1 LPIEL
6 EAAKKPLDSWMAK
19 PYETAVAH
27 LEGHNVMKKKAAVAK
42 AAPGAIKSSIM
53 EQGKA
58 IYARDGY
65 CNTCHQPD
73 GKGLAAA
80 GFPPLS
86 ASKWVVGSEERL
98 IKIVL
103 KGIYGPI
110 EVNGKKYPGQVP
122 MTPYGGMLN
131 DDEVSAV
138 LNYVRNSFGNS
149 APEISPAKVKAVRES
164 IKTKVGFYSP
174 DELLLVHPMEK

>member
-1 LPIEL
+1 
-6 EAAKKPLDSWMAK
+6 M
-19 PYETAVAH
+19 
-27 LEGHNVMKKKAAVAK
+27 
-42 AAPGAIKSSIM
+42 
-53 EQGKA
+53 
-58 IYARDGY
+58 
-65 CNTCHQPD
+65 
-73 GKGLAAA
+73 
-80 GFPPLS
+80 
-86 ASKWVVGSEERL
+86 GSEERL

-149 APEISPAKVKAVRES
+149 APEITPAKVKAVRAS

-174 DELLLVHPMEK
+174 DELLLLHPMEK